1 MRPRP
6 GYCPVTRTVAGPGDG
21 CSVSAGVSAGVL
33 ILLCRILRVMA
44 MSEAPPTRPPKSE
57 VRQRGKILGLRCLP
71 DEERAIRRAAEARGL
86 SVAAFLRDAALRAV
100 SP

>member
-1 MRPRP
+1 
-6 GYCPVTRTVAGPGDG
+6 
-21 CSVSAGVSAGVL
+21 VSAGVL